1 MAHLHLIIALPWT
14 TLFALKIRNNMATL
28 VVLLVEGTWVASFLK
43 GYHFWHSHIKPSL
56 NDAAFCV
63 LTSPAWE
70 WKKYVGTEEEGE
82 GEAQDLVYQARL
94 PCEILQWLSDGASG
108 CASPNEEAE

>member
-1 MAHLHLIIALPWT
+1 MAHLHSIIALPWT

-63 LTSPAWE
+63 LTKSCMGVE
-70 WKKYVGTEEEGE
+70 KVCRHRGG
-82 GEAQDLVYQARL
+82 GGGGGARL
-94 PCEILQWLSDGASG
+94 SLPGKTAL
-108 CASPNEEAE
+108 